1 MLDEGAHEFLLL
13 HLSGGI
19 VDFIEGQKQVIDVV
33 SCDLLLMNVINLTLD
48 FSELGFHVL
57 NQFILLIVTPLQ
69 IQRLT
74 VIIGIIKVQC
84 VHLVLQTRFRTESL
98 AELRFDCFRLML
110 QLAGIDCGTDFLFD
124 GIYEAWVVN
133 HSRYDGCDHLIDFV
147 LFNVQPERTFV
158 SSLPF
163 DALAEVV
170 VTSFVILAVSLRD
183 ISVQIPSTAGAFQ
196 NAGKNMCVVWVAD
209 LFTPPCG
216 TLTLGLCKI
225 PVVLGNDGFMLTDI
239 DGKLRLL
246 HNVHF
251 VSSAEF
257 LFNLAATKC
266 NLTAVNGKPFPKK
279 FAALTYTVLR
289 MVHLK
294 LFSQIFYNFAPN
306 HSMNCEED
314 VWKHS

>member
-1 MLDEGAHEFLLL
+1 
-13 HLSGGI
+13 
-19 VDFIEGQKQVIDVV
+19 
-33 SCDLLLMNVINLTLD
+33 
-48 FSELGFHVL
+48 
-57 NQFILLIVTPLQ
+57 
-69 IQRLT
+69 
-74 VIIGIIKVQC
+74 
-84 VHLVLQTRFRTESL
+84 
-98 AELRFDCFRLML
+98 
-110 QLAGIDCGTDFLFD
+110 
-124 GIYEAWVVN
+124 
-133 HSRYDGCDHLIDFV
+133 
-147 LFNVQPERTFV
+147 
-158 SSLPF
+158 
-163 DALAEVV
+163 
-170 VTSFVILAVSLRD
+170 
-183 ISVQIPSTAGAFQ
+183 
-196 NAGKNMCVVWVAD
+196 MCVVWVAD